1 VQPHRVDVVRIDRA
15 MTLAQ
20 FNAQYPS
27 AVPIA
32 DIALLNQLPSADA
45 QLAAGS
51 LVKRVIAS

>member
-1 VQPHRVDVVRIDRA
+1 

-20 FNAQYPS
+20 FNTQYPS
-27 AVPIA
+27 AVPVA
-32 DIALLNQLPSADA
+32 DVALLNQLPNAEA